1 MSVALVRAG
10 TLPLISRG
18 CVLRTCLWLPY
29 GRACGAQVVAS
40 SRTRLRRSSCCEQQ
54 DAPAALKLLRAAG
67 RAFGAQVVASSRTRL
82 RRSSCR
88 EQQNAPAALKSS
100 RAAERACGAQVV
112 ASSRTRLRRSTRRE
126 QQEILEEDAAV
137 ARFVRMFPARAALV
151 PVFKRLLEMKLHRID
166 QLAVAA
172 LDHHLIAAEV

>member
-1 MSVALVRAG
+1 MFANSRSRAASSRAASARVFCVSTGCSMSVALVRAG

-29 GRACGAQVVAS
+29 G
-40 SRTRLRRSSCCEQQ
+40 
-54 DAPAALKLLRAAG
+54 
-67 RAFGAQVVASSRTRL
+67 
-82 RRSSCR
+82 
-88 EQQNAPAALKSS
+88 
-100 RAAERACGAQVV
+100 RACGAQVV

-172 LDHHLIAAEV
+172 LDHHLISAEV

>member
-67 RAFGAQVVASSRTRL
+67 RACGAQLVASSRTRLRAQVVASSRTRL
-82 RRSSCR
+82 RRSSCC
-88 EQQNAPAALKSS
+88 EQQNPPAALT
-100 RAAERACGAQVV
+100 CLG
-112 ASSRTRLRRSTRRE
+112 
-126 QQEILEEDAAV
+126 
-137 ARFVRMFPARAALV
+137 
-151 PVFKRLLEMKLHRID
+151 
-166 QLAVAA
+166 
-172 LDHHLIAAEV
+172 

>member
-54 DAPAALKLLRAAG
+54 NAPSALKSSRAAG

-88 EQQNAPAALKSS
+88 EQQDAPARSSCCEQQNAPAALKLL
-100 RAAERACGAQVV
+100 RAAGRACGAQLV
-112 ASSRTRLRRSTRRE
+112 ASSRKFSRS
-126 QQEILEEDAAV
+126 EEHTSELQSHSFISYAV
-137 ARFVRMFPARAALV
+137 
-151 PVFKRLLEMKLHRID
+151 
-166 QLAVAA
+166 
-172 LDHHLIAAEV
+172 

>member
-40 SRTRLRRSSCCEQQ
+40 TRTRLPRSSCLAQPNG
-54 DAPAALKLLRAAG
+54 ARAAQSASRAAG
-67 RAFGAQVVASSRTRL
+67 RAFGT
-82 RRSSCR
+82 C
-88 EQQNAPAALKSS
+88 
-100 RAAERACGAQVV
+100 VV